1 MATCLQDQPA
11 KWKQPCSEKHLR
23 AISQGIAQWQDIAP
37 FLDLTEADEVDIVG
51 SPVPRS
57 VPAQRLAMLRKWKQK
72 LGSKATYKKLA
83 KAFEKC
89 KRQDLVDKIR
99 ELLTAADDCT
109 SSSDEEG
116 TLYVVS
122 IPVIFY

>member
-1 MATCLQDQPA
+1 
-11 KWKQPCSEKHLR
+11 
-23 AISQGIAQWQDIAP
+23 
-37 FLDLTEADEVDIVG
+37 
-51 SPVPRS
+51 
-57 VPAQRLAMLRKWKQK
+57 MLRKWKQK
-72 LGSKATYKKLA
+72 LGSKATYKRLA

-99 ELLTAADDCT
+99 ELLTVADDSS

-122 IPVIFY
+122 IIFYYHESFSLNTSLVS